1 MTEQLET
8 SLGPETGELMMRIG
22 LISGAVTAGVFR
34 RENSRFQLFGD
45 TVNTAAS
52 RMESTGKPDRI
63 QCSPQ
68 STANLSPPE
77 KAILFVLGTRLEEQK
92 ERVKSRLSESIPS
105 KRALILSQ
113 NSLTIAEI
121 QLHLWQESYF

>member
-22 LISGAVTAGVFR
+22 LISGPVTAGVFR
-34 RENSRFQLFGD
+34 GEKSRFQLFGD

-63 QCSPQ
+63 QCSQ
-68 STANLSPPE
+68 STADLSPPE
-77 KAILFVLGTRLEEQK
+77 KVILFVLRTRL
-92 ERVKSRLSESIPS
+92 
-105 KRALILSQ
+105 
-113 NSLTIAEI
+113 
-121 QLHLWQESYF
+121 